1 MGWTIQG
8 EGELRAGSKHKNT
21 NPLKILRN
29 LREGTRVSKE
39 LTIGILTV
47 VFKWIVWPQHISV
60 LKNLNRFLYGE
71 TSQSLRYVMYFMNS
85 IL

>member
-1 MGWTIQG
+1 MSWTIQG
-8 EGELRAGSKHKNT
+8 EDELRAGSKHKHT

-39 LTIGILTV
+39 LTIGILTMV
-47 VFKWIVWPQHISV
+47 LKWILWPQHISV

-71 TSQSLRYVMYFMNS
+71 TSQSLR
-85 IL
+85 